1 MDKLRMTPH
10 PTHGGA
16 RAGAGRKPAHGVAT
30 IRKTIQLT
38 PREWRELERINKVPS
53 QAVRKLLDA
62 YDGQTKTA
70 SAAMNAAKEKRK
82 W

>member
-30 IRKTIQLT
+30 TKKSIQLT
-38 PREWRELERINKVPS
+38 PREWRRLRKINKVAS

-62 YDGQTKTA
+62 YEGQTKTDP
-70 SAAMNAAKEKRK
+70 AAMNAAKEKRK

>member
-62 YDGQTKTA
+62 YEGQKTTNRA
-70 SAAMNAAKEKRK
+70 C
-82 W
+82 

>member
-1 MDKLRMTPH
+1 MKTK
-10 PTHGGA
+10 PTWGGA

-62 YDGQTKTA
+62 YDGQTKTD
-70 SAAMNAAKEKRK
+70 SAAKRGEEKRK